1 MSVGEPLCL
10 PIEFQ
15 ALTYCSSCVKFT
27 KHFDGS
33 AASMKDSTEDVLH
46 CGEPAIVRFPYEI
59 KEIAQE
65 RSLDYPPREREYEHD
80 SEGNPILPF
89 EYQEH
94 CSLGNALHLKG
105 HDTHSFGPSAKFN
118 ALKLDNGLELT
129 YGEINGL
136 AGDFFGTEQPISD
149 GGNVEEQKRRFYEAY
164 KTLAEWVLK
173 DTKAHELLE
182 VLQTEAKAVD
192 EAIRKGEDPST
203 ADAKLWPLITNA
215 KFTIITTLRSGPGYV
230 KLASLNVDHFG
241 LDARTAYNAGHL
253 RALEEA
259 ARGEIANLRRAYT
272 MNAFADHFLQ
282 DSFASGHL
290 RTPRRKLAGIW
301 SLQAKVN
308 YLSCL
313 ILAIGR

>member
-1 MSVGEPLCL
+1 MQS
-10 PIEFQ
+10 
-15 ALTYCSSCVKFT
+15 
-27 KHFDGS
+27 DGS
-33 AASMKDSTEDVLH
+33 VASMKNSTEDVLH
-46 CGEPAIVRFPYEI
+46 CGGPAIVRFPFEI

-65 RSLDYPPREREYEHD
+65 RSLDYSPREREYEHD

-89 EYQEH
+89 EYREH
-94 CSLGNALHLKG
+94 CSLGDALNLKG
-105 HDTHSFGPSAKFN
+105 HNTHPWGPSAKYN

-149 GGNVEEQKRRFYEAY
+149 GGDVEEQKRRFYEAY
-164 KTLAEWVLK
+164 KTLAEWK
-173 DTKAHELLE
+173 IDDTKARELLE
-182 VLQTEAKAVD
+182 VLQTEVKAVD
-192 EAIRKGEDPST
+192 EAIQKGEDPST
-203 ADAKLWPLITNA
+203 AYAKLWPSITTA
-215 KFTIITTLRSGPGYV
+215 KFTYITALRSGPAYL

-259 ARGEIANLRRAYT
+259 ARGEIDNLCRAYT

-282 DSFASGHL
+282 DSFASGHM
-290 RTPRRKLAGIW
+290 RTPRRKLAGVW

-308 YLSCL
+308 YLSRL
-313 ILAIGR
+313 ILAIDR